1 MTYLFSSTFVQSSEV
16 TKSGLSS
23 GLLVDWLEHLDP
35 EVTSVCPELQQKLLF
50 ALNKVSW
57 LLNNI
62 LNIYTYV
69 WLTSLIHPYLLSHRS
84 RSKAPRRTDRTCWL
98 CSHISQTGPLSC
110 PASALFSASGGTTS
124 KFIFHFFL
132 TRSRCFLYCGILL
145 LNDALTNI
153 YRLDPSSALDFLW
166 ACSHIPRIWQG
177 RDQKIPQVSL
187 KI

>member
-69 WLTSLIHPYLLSHRS
+69 LLTSLIYPYLLS
-84 RSKAPRRTDRTCWL
+84 
-98 CSHISQTGPLSC
+98 QPL
-110 PASALFSASGGTTS
+110 
-124 KFIFHFFL
+124 
-132 TRSRCFLYCGILL
+132 
-145 LNDALTNI
+145 
-153 YRLDPSSALDFLW
+153 
-166 ACSHIPRIWQG
+166 
-177 RDQKIPQVSL
+177 
-187 KI
+187 